1 MITTSALYN
10 SIFAG
15 QHSVEWKITIN
26 GTDYGMDKISASLG
40 GGSALPHLHRQLFS
54 DSTPATGACVSST
67 FECSIFEA
75 SANVPRMATVVP
87 AYRIKNDTQTSE
99 WITLGTF
106 YIDTR
111 SVNKSTG
118 ALSLTCYDRML
129 VADGADGKNYADVT
143 AFTTWPQSMGDVV
156 TEIATIMGITV
167 DARTSINTGTGYMV
181 NYPNDY
187 TMREVL
193 GYIAVAHAGCW
204 TITPDNK
211 LRLIPI
217 TGGTDTINLGTNTK
231 KLSSAI
237 PFSAWSGV
245 TVYYGDETA
254 YQSGDDTGRVMTCDC
269 PWATQDTADGILS
282 VIDGV
287 AYQPFSTGV
296 AYINLAAELGDIVTV
311 GLPGETVTAPL
322 FTLDIVAETIE
333 AATVSA
339 EGEEEIDHE
348 YPYRDYVDRSLQRK
362 VTLGQ
367 SYYGTSISRDK
378 GIEIARSDGNS
389 RAIFNSDLFA
399 MQAKIDGVMQ
409 NRIWFDPVKGDYVFE
424 GSLGADAVF
433 TESLYAEQGDIAELT
448 VDSLS
453 TSRRVRKY
461 ILGDQSDDNYIKI
474 QDQYMRFITG
484 TVTSTTPVQATN
496 RNGSLLYWQR
506 EPVSHDANG
515 YPLDSDGQQIYA
527 TLTATSWPVYTYTYS
542 ELIKGE
548 LYFALENGVYVPMLV
563 MGAGDNHGYTKGTL
577 HKSPTGLDV
586 LFTTTAGETIG
597 LKALSAGWLDLYGLR
612 KPTNLDFSDWDN
624 GTFEETLDGNVV
636 ETFSVDFD
644 ANDRPIKITDSDG
657 HETAIAW
664 EATP

>member
-1 MITTSALYN
+1 
-10 SIFAG
+10 
-15 QHSVEWKITIN
+15 
-26 GTDYGMDKISASLG
+26 
-40 GGSALPHLHRQLFS
+40 
-54 DSTPATGACVSST
+54 
-67 FECSIFEA
+67 
-75 SANVPRMATVVP
+75 
-87 AYRIKNDTQTSE
+87 
-99 WITLGTF
+99 
-106 YIDTR
+106 
-111 SVNKSTG
+111 
-118 ALSLTCYDRML
+118 
-129 VADGADGKNYADVT
+129 
-143 AFTTWPQSMGDVV
+143 
-156 TEIATIMGITV
+156 
-167 DARTSINTGTGYMV
+167 
-181 NYPNDY
+181 
-187 TMREVL
+187 
-193 GYIAVAHAGCW
+193 
-204 TITPDNK
+204 
-211 LRLIPI
+211 
-217 TGGTDTINLGTNTK
+217 
-231 KLSSAI
+231 
-237 PFSAWSGV
+237 
-245 TVYYGDETA
+245 
-254 YQSGDDTGRVMTCDC
+254 
-269 PWATQDTADGILS
+269 
-282 VIDGV
+282 
-287 AYQPFSTGV
+287 
-296 AYINLAAELGDIVTV
+296 
-311 GLPGETVTAPL
+311 
-322 FTLDIVAETIE
+322 
-333 AATVSA
+333 
-339 EGEEEIDHE
+339 
-348 YPYRDYVDRSLQRK
+348 
-362 VTLGQ
+362 
-367 SYYGTSISRDK
+367 
-378 GIEIARSDGNS
+378 
-389 RAIFNSDLFA
+389 

-409 NRIWFDPVKGDYVFE
+409 NRIWFDPAKGDYVFE

-484 TVTSTTPVQATN
+484 TVTSTTPVQASN
-496 RNGSLLYWQR
+496 RNGALLYWQR
-506 EPVSHDANG
+506 EPVSHDADG
-515 YPLDSDGQQIYA
+515 YPLDADGQQIYA